1 MTTDMVMSMIEN
13 FLADKNVVL
22 SESEK
27 TQLERL
33 LEDLRQTGYNDGFD
47 NGYFSGC
54 YEDGDDFAVTSVD

>member
-1 MTTDMVMSMIEN
+1 MTTDTAMSMIEN
-13 FLADKNVVL
+13 FLADKNVFL

-33 LEDLRQTGYNDGFD
+33 FEDLRQTGYNDGFD

-54 YEDGDDFAVTSVD
+54 YEEGDDFAVTSVD

>member
-1 MTTDMVMSMIEN
+1 MTTDTAMSMIEN
-13 FLADKNVVL
+13 FLVDKNVFL

-27 TQLERL
+27 IQLERL

-54 YEDGDDFAVTSVD
+54 YEEGDDFVVTSVD

>member
-1 MTTDMVMSMIEN
+1 MTTDMAMSMIEK

-27 TQLERL
+27 AQLERL

-54 YEDGDDFAVTSVD
+54 YEEGDDFAATAID